1 MTEKSENIKQ
11 VCDSLNLKPLI
22 NCATRINPLQ
32 PGKDILIDVIL
43 TNAAHKYVA
52 VGVFSNDMSDH
63 CAIACVRS
71 TKLPKLEGQIVL
83 RRSFRHFSEQA
94 FLQDLSRVKW
104 LQIEL
109 IPTIEDAVAFFKQH
123 FLTPANKHA
132 PLGSLG

>member
-1 MTEKSENIKQ
+1 MSENIKG
-11 VCDSLNLKPLI
+11 VCDSLNLKQLI

-71 TKLPKLEGQIVL
+71 TKLPKSEGRTVL
-83 RRSFRHFSEQA
+83 RRCFRHFSEQA
-94 FLQDLSRVKW
+94 SRFI
-104 LQIEL
+104 QSEMASNRI
-109 IPTIEDAVAFFKQH
+109 D
-123 FLTPANKHA
+123 
-132 PLGSLG
+132 SYY